1 MNATRTG
8 GFTLIEIMMVVV
20 IIGILAALIIPN
32 VVGRDDQARVTAAK
46 SDLNGIANALNMYKL
61 DNFHYP
67 STDQGLEAL
76 VTQPSG
82 FPEAKNWNP
91 NGYLKKAPGD
101 PWGTPYVYIATSDGF
116 ELYSLGSDGVEGGE
130 RYSADIHYEPK

>member
-1 MNATRTG
+1 MNSRRTR

-76 VTQPSG
+76 VSQPSG

-91 NGYLKKAPGD
+91 NGYLKKAPSD
-101 PWGTPYVYIATSDGF
+101 PWGTPYVYISTNDGF

-130 RYSADIHYEPK
+130 RYGADIHYEPK

>member
-1 MNATRTG
+1 MNARRAN

-20 IIGILAALIIPN
+20 IISILAALIIPN

-67 STDQGLEAL
+67 STDQGLDAL
-76 VTQPSG
+76 VEQPSG

-91 NGYLKKAPGD
+91 NGYLKKTPTD
-101 PWGTPYVYIATSDGF
+101 PWGTPYVYLATSNGF
-116 ELYSLGSDGVEGGE
+116 ELYSLGSDGVEGGDG
-130 RYSADIHYEPK
+130 YAADIHYEPK